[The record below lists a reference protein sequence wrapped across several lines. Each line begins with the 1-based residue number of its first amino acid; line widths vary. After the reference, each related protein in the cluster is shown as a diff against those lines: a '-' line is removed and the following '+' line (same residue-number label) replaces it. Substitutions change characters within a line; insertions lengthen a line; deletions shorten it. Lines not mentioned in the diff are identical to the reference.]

1 MFLQN
6 SINIGSVKKINL
18 GKINYDLLRDYGL
31 TFISFIFVGLSGLII
46 YYLIPKFLSS
56 DASEIFAV
64 FKKSSALLLVF
75 LILGMGVAV
84 PKFIIE
90 TDRNKASSI
99 LIKALFFSLPLTIIL
114 FLFFFSF
121 PVFFGELI
129 IGKEFLLIDII
140 CISLIVIS
148 GIISN
153 LIYSFF
159 RGIYIVNTANL
170 LIVLNSIIQIIVI
183 LIAKTIFQYIIIV
196 SIVTALSS
204 IFFLIFKSSF
214 ISEVKTYTKKE
225 FLNSKSQL
233 SYGFLRVPGD
243 FSLEALSSLPVIL
256 TTTMYG
262 ISVGGQMAFALTVF
276 GLVLSLMS
284 PVNFIMLP
292 KIAAALKIEKDF
304 EKAKNIV
311 FQSVLIVLPIV
322 LISVSVIFIFSD
334 FIAVKIFES
343 SRLYLLSSYIKHICI
358 AAIPY
363 AVYSLLRSVLDAWY
377 KLPINSLNCVIALII
392 LFVFKIIFSQFEFGI
407 MYSMIISYLY
417 LGVSTFVF
425 YKRIFNIE
433 NVH

>member
-1 MFLQN
+1 M
-6 SINIGSVKKINL
+6 KKVNL
-18 GKINYDLLRDYGL
+18 GKINYDLLRDYSL
-31 TFISFIFVGLSGLII
+31 TFLSFIIVGLSGLII

-64 FKKSSALLLVF
+64 FKKSSSLFLVA

-90 TDRNKASSI
+90 TDRIKASSI
-99 LIKALFFSLPLTIIL
+99 LIKALFFSLPLTII
-114 FLFFFSF
+114 FLFFFLAF

-129 IGKEFLLIDII
+129 IGREFLLIDTI

-148 GIISN
+148 GIISS

-159 RGIYIVNTANL
+159 RGIYIVNIANL
-170 LIVLNSIIQIIVI
+170 MIVLNSIIQIIVI

-214 ISEVKTYTKKE
+214 IAEVKTYTKKD
-225 FLNSKSQL
+225 FFNSKRLL

-243 FSLEALSSLPVIL
+243 FSLEGLSSLPVIL

-262 ISVGGQMAFALTVF
+262 VSYGGQMAFALTVF

-292 KIAAALKIEKDF
+292 KIAAALKVEKDF
-304 EKAKNIV
+304 EKAKSIV
-311 FQSVLIVLPIV
+311 FQSALIVLPIV

-334 FIAVKIFES
+334 FIAVKIFDS
-343 SRLYLLSSYIKHICI
+343 SMPYILSSYIKYICL
-358 AAIPY
+358 AALPY
-363 AVYSLLRSVLDAWY
+363 AIYSLLRSVLDAWY
-377 KLPINSLNCVIALII
+377 KLPINSLNCVISLII
-392 LFVFKIIFSQFEFGI
+392 LIVFKIIFKQYEFGI
-407 MYSMIISYLY
+407 MYSMIFAYLY
-417 LGVSTFVF
+417 LGISTFVF
-425 YKRIFNIE
+425 YKRIFNIK
-433 NVH
+433 NVQ